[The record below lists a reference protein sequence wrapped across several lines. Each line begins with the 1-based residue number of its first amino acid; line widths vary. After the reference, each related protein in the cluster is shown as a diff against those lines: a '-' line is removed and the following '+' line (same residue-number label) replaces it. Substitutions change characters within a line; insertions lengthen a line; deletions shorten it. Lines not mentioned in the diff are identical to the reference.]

1 MTDNELIY
9 MIWGIDPLKEQFE
22 IAPYSLTSDDM
33 KLLKNQE
40 LFEIRKSEELQS
52 QRLTPTSKENTLE
65 VTIVSTRRG
74 AWAPFG
80 V

>member
-9 MIWGIDPLKEQFE
+9 MIWGIDPLKKQFE

-40 LFEIRKSEELQS
+40 LFEIKKTEELSNQS
-52 QRLTPTSKENTLE
+52 LVRISKDCNLE
-65 VTIVSTRRG
+65 VTISK
-74 AWAPFG
+74 
-80 V
+80 

>member
-9 MIWGIDPLKEQFE
+9 MIWGIDPLKKQFE

-40 LFEIRKSEELQS
+40 LFEIKKTEELSNQS
-52 QRLTPTSKENTLE
+52 LIRISEDSNLE
-65 VTIVSTRRG
+65 VIISK
-74 AWAPFG
+74 
-80 V
+80 